1 MAYIDF
7 IGDLHRATKRDY
19 VQRVIE
25 HDKAESAAVA
35 IQFGA
40 DYWDGDRR
48 YGYGG
53 YAYDGRWRPMAQKM
67 ADHYGLRPGMT
78 VLDVGCGKGYLL
90 CEFTQVVPGIDVAG
104 LEISEY
110 AIQHAKAEVRET
122 IRQGNATELP
132 FEDDAFDLVVS
143 LGCLHNLANY
153 DLDRA
158 AREIERVGKS
168 AKYVMVESFRNE
180 AEKANLLY
188 WQLTCGLFIRL
199 RSGNGC
205 WARRAIPAITAASVS
220 NRVQIA
226 PAEGA

>member
-1 MAYIDF
+1 MAYVDF

-19 VQRVIE
+19 VQRVVE

-35 IQFGA
+35 TQFGA

-48 YGYGG
+48 YGDGG
-53 YAYDGRWRPMAQKM
+53 YAYDGRWRPMAQKI
-67 ADHYGLRPGMT
+67 AGHYGLKPGMR

-90 CEFTQVVPGIDVAG
+90 FEFTQVVPGIEVAG
-104 LEISEY
+104 LEISDY
-110 AIQHAKAEVRET
+110 AIQHAKPEVRET

-132 FEDDAFDLVVS
+132 FETKSFDLVVS

-168 AKYVMVESFRNE
+168 AKYIMVESFRTE

-188 WQLTCGLFIRL
+188 WQLTCRAFHSPEEWEWLLGQA
-199 RSGNGC
+199 GYTGDYGC
-205 WARRAIPAITAASVS
+205 IYF
-220 NRVQIA
+220 
-226 PAEGA
+226 E